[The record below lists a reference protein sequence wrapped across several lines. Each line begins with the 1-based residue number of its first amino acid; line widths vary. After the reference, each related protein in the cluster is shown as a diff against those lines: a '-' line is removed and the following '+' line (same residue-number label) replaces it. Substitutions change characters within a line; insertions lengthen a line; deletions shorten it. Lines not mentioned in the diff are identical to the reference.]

1 MASKPVVLL
10 TTEGTYPFHQG
21 GVSTWCDTLVH
32 RLPDVEFI
40 ILAIAMNPYVSLAF
54 ELPSNVQRVIAV
66 PLWGMQDPSE
76 HREDVEFSEIYLQKQ
91 RTGGQEVR
99 EYFLPVFQDF
109 LNGLMDNNTPGPLGQ
124 SLAALYRYFRTYDY
138 QLTFKMDAV
147 WMQYKEWL
155 LAAARQGLWPEP
167 SIFEAVQGLGWIYHF
182 LTVLNT
188 PIPRT
193 DVVHSSAAA
202 FCGMSAIISKIEY
215 GTPYVLTEHGVYLRE
230 QYLGIGRSNMTPFA
244 KRFMISL
251 VKAVTKENLYYAD
264 ELAPVCAFNGRWEK
278 VLGADADKIRVIY
291 NGVNSTLFHP
301 VDTPNRP
308 EVPTIPDSP
317 DPIRILSV
325 ARVDPNKDLVTLLR
339 AMAILKE
346 RGVQARLTVQGSISV
361 PQYQETLD
369 RLHQDLGLGDMVEF
383 RGHTN
388 DIHEAYRDADITVQS
403 SVTEAFPYSV
413 LESMMSGVP
422 MVATDVGG
430 TREALGAAGILV
442 PSRDPGQL
450 ALGIMLLVQDRALRQ
465 RLGEEARARALQYFD
480 VKKTL
485 VSFSRLY
492 QRWSRRQLG
501 PNVAVTSTPP
511 GVAALARGL
520 LFKARGESRLA
531 LRELRLALT
540 RPLSPP
546 ATIAVLMEVAHLEWA
561 LGDTESGLEHLVKA
575 KVLEGLATQ
584 GPPLAG

>member
-54 ELPSNVQRVIAV
+54 DLPHNVQRTIAV

-76 HREDVEFSEIYLQKQ
+76 HRDDVEFSEIFLQKQ
-91 RTGGQEVR
+91 RTGVR
-99 EYFLPVFQDF
+99 EVNEYFIPAFQDF
-109 LNGLMDNNTPGPLGQ
+109 LNGLMDNNSPGPLGE

-138 QLTFKMDAV
+138 LVTFKMETV
-147 WMQYKEWL
+147 WMQYKTWL
-155 LAAARQGLWPEP
+155 LDAARQGMWPEP

-182 LTVLNT
+182 LIVLNT

-193 DVVHSSAAA
+193 DLVHSSAAA
-202 FCGMSAIISKIEY
+202 FCGMPAIISKIEY

-251 VKAVTKENLYYAD
+251 VKAVAKENLYWAD

-278 VLGADADKIRVIY
+278 VLGAEAPKIRVIY

-301 VDTPNRP
+301 AEAV
-308 EVPTIPDSP
+308 VPAP
-317 DPIRILSV
+317 DPHGSSAEPLRILSV
-325 ARVDPNKDLVTLLR
+325 ARIDPNKDLVTLLH
-339 AMAILKE
+339 AMAIIKE
-346 RGVQARLTVQGSISV
+346 RGIKAQLTVQGSVSV
-361 PQYQETLD
+361 PQYQETL
-369 RLHQDLGLGDMVEF
+369 RQLHQELNLGDMVKF
-383 RGHTN
+383 SGHTS
-388 DIHEAYRDADITVQS
+388 DIHESYRSADITVQS

-430 TREALGAAGILV
+430 TREALGSAGILV
-442 PSRDPGQL
+442 PSRDPGRL
-450 ALGIMLLVQDRALRQ
+450 ALGIMMLAQDVELRRRLGREARERALH
-465 RLGEEARARALQYFD
+465 YFD
-480 VKKTL
+480 VKQTM
-485 VSFSRLY
+485 VAFSRLY
-492 QRWSRRQLG
+492 ERWSRRQS
-501 PNVAVTSTPP
+501 VATKPELRSTSAVVSLTR
-511 GVAALARGL
+511 GFAL
-520 LFKARGESRLA
+520 KSIGEPTLA
-531 LRELRLALT
+531 LRALQEVLT
-540 RPLSPP
+540 SPLEQP
-546 ATIAVLMEVAHLEWA
+546 ATIVVLMEMANLELA
-561 LGDTESGLEHLVKA
+561 SGDFERGLEYLVKA
-575 KVLEGLATQ
+575 RVLEELSIHAR
-584 GPPLAG
+584 LAG